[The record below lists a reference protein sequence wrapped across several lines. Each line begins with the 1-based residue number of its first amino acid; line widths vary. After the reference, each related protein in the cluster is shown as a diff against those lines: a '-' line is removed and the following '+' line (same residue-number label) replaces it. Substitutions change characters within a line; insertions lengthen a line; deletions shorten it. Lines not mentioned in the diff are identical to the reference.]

1 MASITSIALSGM
13 NAAQTQLQAS
23 AHNIANMNTAGF
35 KRQEVTQTAQTQ
47 GGVNASVGTAEVP
60 GSAVLTDVV
69 TQLQAKHAFI
79 ANLAVFKTQDKLAG
93 ALLDKSA

>member
-1 MASITSIALSGM
+1 MASISSIALSGM

-35 KRQEVTQTAQTQ
+35 RRQEVTQTAQAQ
-47 GGVNASVGTAEVP
+47 GGVNAAVATTEVA
-60 GSAVLTDVV
+60 GSAPLTDVV

-93 ALLDKSA
+93 ALLDQSA

>member
-23 AHNIANMNTAGF
+23 AHNIANMNTADF
-35 KRQEVTQTAQTQ
+35 RRQQVTQAAQAQ
-47 GGVNASVGTAEVP
+47 GGVTASVGTANVA
-60 GSAVLTDVV
+60 GSALLTDVV

-93 ALLDKSA
+93 ALLDQSA

>member
-13 NAAQTQLQAS
+13 SAAQAQLNAS

-35 KRQEVTQTAQTQ
+35 KRQEVTQTAQAQ

-60 GSAVLTDVV
+60 GSAPLTDVV

-79 ANLAVFKTQDKLAG
+79 ANLAVFKTHDKLAG